1 VGRSSTLGQT
11 NKRNRKRNT
20 GGRREGYKPTKRKR
34 DRITEVTECYNIKE
48 RLKGMTI
55 GWLHNKDRKLT
66 WDTKE
71 CKE

>member
-1 VGRSSTLGQT
+1 VEGSSTLGQT

-20 GGRREGYKPTKRKR
+20 GGRRGGCKHRKRKR
-34 DRITEVTECYNIKE
+34 DRITEVIECYNVKE
-48 RLKGMTI
+48 RRKEMTI
-55 GWLHNKDRKLT
+55 GWLYKKRGKLI